1 MAPIRKQEMKIDLLV
16 LEHFAKI
23 LEKTLDSPSDGI

>member
-1 MAPIRKQEMKIDLLV
+1 MGPVQKQEMKIELLA

-23 LEKTLDSPSDGI
+23 LENTLDSPSDGI